1 MSKYY
6 RKPTPELL
14 VTSTG
19 IKYTGYQFYAGDK
32 QSVEDI
38 EINDPPSTDR
48 VWYLDSSSQWTEFD
62 PTLNLQIMLQNDLIS
77 LASAK
82 EVLIEKVNKLCYSKI
97 VSGFTSE
104 ALGEYYIYQ
113 SQEID
118 QFNTFVNMHDA
129 VTNNVSVMQRC
140 IKVSDGTDAFVLH
153 TPEQIATVFRE
164 GKNYVLNL
172 LQRCKVLKDSIISAN
187 SVSELIAIDIESGW

>member
-1 MSKYY
+1 MYY
-6 RKPTPELL
+6 RKPNQELL
-14 VTSTG
+14 QTANGTS
-19 IKYTGYQFYAGDK
+19 YTGYVYYAGDK
-32 QSVEDI
+32 QSPDDVEI
-38 EINDPPSTDR
+38 SDPPSTDKR
-48 VWYLDSSSQWTEFD
+48 WYLDSSSQWIEFD
-62 PTLNLQIMLQNDLIS
+62 PSLNFEIMLQNNLIT
-77 LASAK
+77 LTEAK
-82 EVLIEKVNKLCYSKI
+82 EVLTEKVNKLCYYKI
-97 VSGFTSE
+97 VSGFTSD

-164 GKNYVLNL
+164 GKNYALNL
-172 LQRCKVLKDSIISAN
+172 LQRCKVLKDSIEAASSAA
-187 SVSELIAIDIESGW
+187 ELLSIDIETGW